1 MATPR
6 EARAGARARLR
17 RVVATILERKEALR
31 AELSAHP
38 PLEGLCARS
47 AAPTQPEWC
56 GFLRTCARD
65 PTIEVLE
72 AERDAL
78 ARLLER
84 LEALEA
90 RRDALDDAQRAADAR
105 VIDPSAVEAHVTR
118 AAHAIV
124 RARAARATGLAAL
137 NARFGGATVVVD
149 DAADTSFDATL
160 RRCLEAELEAATAE
174 ARDALESD
182 EVRAVNEWAKRSIA
196 AAADAPPP
204 PLASPPSCS
213 RTALEARHAE
223 LHARAG
229 GVKVTVD
236 YWVRSHED
244 AATRLVLLRLSECLQ
259 HSLREHARLVSI
271 AAASPAPDAR
281 READTYDAIVVGP
294 IAAQY
299 AEVEARIDADALAP
313 LDDADPALDAR
324 LDALAQLR
332 EAQAELQRLQGRW
345 GCEVALADA
354 LANRALEVLA
364 ILDADADADPVA
376 SARAQAN
383 SLVLSST
390 WTDANHRGPCGVD
403 EAVRRMVEWA
413 RSMTTKTTTATSK
426 KCHQRAGHA
435 PLPSLAAAAAACRRF
450 AR

>member
-1 MATPR
+1 MASPSRT
-6 EARAGARARLR
+6 
-17 RVVATILERKEALR
+17 
-31 AELSAHP
+31 SSW
-38 PLEGLCARS
+38 RS
-47 AAPTQPEWC
+47 
-56 GFLRTCARD
+56 
-65 PTIEVLE
+65 
-72 AERDAL
+72 
-78 ARLLER
+78 
-84 LEALEA
+84 
-90 RRDALDDAQRAADAR
+90 
-105 VIDPSAVEAHVTR
+105 
-118 AAHAIV
+118 
-124 RARAARATGLAAL
+124 RAARATGLAAL

-345 GCEVALADA
+345 AF
-354 LANRALEVLA
+354 
-364 ILDADADADPVA
+364 A
-376 SARAQAN
+376 SPAPRVRFRVQGH
-383 SLVLSST
+383 SLRGTSS
-390 WTDANHRGPCGVD
+390 AMGYVSIRKRLGFVV
-403 EAVRRMVEWA
+403 VRI
-413 RSMTTKTTTATSK
+413 
-426 KCHQRAGHA
+426 
-435 PLPSLAAAAAACRRF
+435 SLRKSWP
-450 AR
+450 